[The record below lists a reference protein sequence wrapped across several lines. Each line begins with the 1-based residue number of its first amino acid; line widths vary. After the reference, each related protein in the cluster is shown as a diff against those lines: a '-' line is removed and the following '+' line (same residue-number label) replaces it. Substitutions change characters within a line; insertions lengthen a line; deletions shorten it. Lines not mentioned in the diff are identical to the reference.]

1 MKNIIDLTTE
11 LIQANGPVS
20 TKEIADQ
27 IENETLKSY
36 SASELNTVI
45 FNDLQIDGTFI
56 FVNDKWDL
64 KVKYTMKDVIREQY
78 KNIGHASIIEE
89 EDDDLGLNF
98 EDEPELIISSDE
110 DEDEVNTGANIL
122 DEFEEI

>member
-64 KVKYTMKDVIREQY
+64 KVKYTMKLFI
-78 KNIGHASIIEE
+78 
-89 EDDDLGLNF
+89 F
-98 EDEPELIISSDE
+98 
-110 DEDEVNTGANIL
+110 
-122 DEFEEI
+122 